1 MDVRSVLED
10 SVFGQRESLGDTEV
24 CIAVLDG
31 PVDLSHPCFAGADL
45 TRIDTLVQSPAGPG
59 PMSLHGTHVTSLLLG
74 QQGSPVVGVAPRCRG
89 LILPVFQ
96 DGDNRVSQLDLARA
110 IERAVHEG
118 AHVINISGG
127 ERVPDGKPDYIL
139 AHALQLCEN
148 SGVLVVAAVGNDGC
162 DCLQVPAAVPSVLA
176 AGAAGGDGEP
186 LPINNWGAAYRE
198 NGVLAPG
205 EDIEGAAPGGGRV
218 AMTGSSF
225 AAPLVSGVAALL
237 VAAQLRQG
245 RTADPLAVRR
255 AILDTASTPPCS
267 PSEAPEC
274 RRYLAGQLSAAR
286 AYEHLSRGN
295 DTAVSDPREP
305 LPAAPPPPRASVKLL
320 SDTGVNA
327 AGQPP
332 LPGTAVGES
341 NKEVSIMD
349 TNHVHPGSPE
359 YGARP
364 EQPGPDPAHGSEA
377 ALGGPPPSGVQAA
390 AGWPGAGSA
399 PVLPTADCA
408 CGGGN
413 PPVQAAYPQQS
424 ETPSQPTRPAPTTP
438 VDPRPAVGTSPSG
451 VEPATACACGGSGP
465 PDHPAYTQLADVP
478 QQPPQPPPPG
488 GRLGGDREADG
499 VRPSCGCAGRD
510 GNGSAPLVY
519 AIGKIGW
526 DFQTEAVRDA
536 FRQEMDAFETETR
549 DGQIIVTPGNPY
561 DPIQLR
567 AYLSANPEVCSKLTW
582 ILLLDDNIPAYAL
595 KAETPVG
602 MAWGGE
608 IPTVEGKETAYADGE
623 KLNNLL
629 KALAYPPVSSVYR
642 SFREAIVGQSLKED
656 QKDYVSRV
664 SVAGALTGRTIQMFS
679 GQKVQEVEVE
689 SRALYTWNE
698 NALVEAIINAV
709 HGDTKTRG
717 VSIDDHVL
725 TTTVRSLLDSIYNKF
740 RNLGQSSADRALN
753 YVGTNA
759 FQAGAEIAQGLLSA
773 KHIPGP
779 DDRLYALDTVTV
791 QKSPYSRQ
799 DSDCQDVIVRFFDP
813 EDERHATLSLQFTV
827 DVSKNP
833 PVTIGRT
840 KKFLGAM

>member
-1 MDVRSVLED
+1 MDVRSVLEG
-10 SVFGQRESLGDTEV
+10 SLFGQQESLGDAEV

-31 PVDLSHPCFAGADL
+31 PVDLSHPCFEGADL

-59 PMSLHGTHVTSLLLG
+59 PMSLHGTHVASLLLG
-74 QQGSPVVGVAPRCRG
+74 QQKSPVVGVAPRCRG

-96 DGDNRVSQLDLARA
+96 DGQDNRVSQLDLARA

-127 ERVPDGKPDYIL
+127 ERIPDGKPDDIL
-139 AHALQLCEN
+139 AHALRLCEN

-162 DCLQVPAAVPSVLA
+162 NCLQVPAAVPSVLA
-176 AGAAGGDGEP
+176 AGAAGGNGEP
-186 LPINNWGAAYRE
+186 LQINNWGSAYRE

-205 EDIEGAAPGGGRV
+205 EDIEGATPGGGRV

-225 AAPLVSGVAALL
+225 AAPSVSGVAALL
-237 VAAQLRQG
+237 VTAQLRQG
-245 RTADPLAVRR
+245 RTADPLAARR

-274 RRYLAGQLSAAR
+274 RRYLAGHLSAAR

-295 DTAVSDPREP
+295 DTAVSDSRNPP
-305 LPAAPPPPRASVKLL
+305 PAAPPQPRASVKLL
-320 SDTGVNA
+320 SDAGVNA

-332 LPGTAVGES
+332 LPGTSVGKS
-341 NKEVSIMD
+341 NKGVSVMD
-349 TNHVHPGSPE
+349 TNHVHPGAPE
-359 YGARP
+359 YGANS

-399 PVLPTADCA
+399 PVLHAADCA

-424 ETPSQPTRPAPTTP
+424 ETPQQPTELATTDPA
-438 VDPRPAVGTSPSG
+438 DPRPAVGSSPSG
-451 VEPATACACGGSGP
+451 VQPAAICACGGSGP
-465 PDHPAYTQLADVP
+465 QHHPAHTQVADIP
-478 QQPPQPPPPG
+478 QQPPEPPPHG
-488 GRLGGDREADG
+488 GRLGGDREASG
-499 VRPSCGCAGRD
+499 VRPSCGCAGQD
-510 GNGSAPLVY
+510 GDSSAPLVY

-536 FRQEMDAFETETR
+536 FRQEMDGFETETR
-549 DGQIIVTPGNPY
+549 DGQIIVTPGNPF

-582 ILLLDDNIPAYAL
+582 ILMLENMPIYAL

-602 MAWGGE
+602 MAWGSE

-623 KLNNLL
+623 KFNNLL
-629 KALAYPPVSSVYR
+629 NALAYPPVSSVYR

-679 GQKVQEVEVE
+679 GQKVPQVEVE

-698 NALVEAIINAV
+698 NALVEAITKAV
-709 HGDTKTRG
+709 HSDTHVRG
-717 VSIDDHVL
+717 VSIDDRIL
-725 TTTVRSLLDSIYNKF
+725 STTIRALLDKIYYQF

-753 YVGTNA
+753 FVGTNA
-759 FQAGAEIAQGLLSA
+759 FQVGAEIAQGLLSA

-779 DDRLYALDTVTV
+779 EDRLYALDTVTV
-791 QKSPYSRQ
+791 QKSSYSRQ

-813 EDERHATLSLQFTV
+813 EDERHATLSLLFTV

-833 PVTIGRT
+833 PVTVGTT